1 MNRTSTYLGPG
12 LDIEHEGLTLFE
24 RLGRRIIEP
33 KVDGMWAE
41 LIVGNLNRGRPHQL
55 TSRDGNTDPISG
67 SNLGD
72 VHLQPIPLP
81 EGSVLIGELEAK
93 TEWATEQ
100 KELRGFRRLHLFDI
114 LKVAGLKP
122 LIYGDKRLFQ
132 RRIRLNQL
140 LESMNCHKDESRFVK
155 VDFKEVDFEHYY
167 HKWIKE
173 GYEGAVIKPIDSL
186 YTTHRSDGKTKEW
199 IRCKRWITMDYVLW
213 VIEMSPGGKYID
225 PEPTGAWSLYKNG
238 KLERVMKAAPPD
250 QSLLR
255 HENIGKLVVEFRGW
269 ARFRSGALRHAQAV
283 RVRTDK
289 SPRMCTL

>member
-12 LDIEHEGLTLFE
+12 LDIEHEELKDFE

-41 LIVGNLNRGRPHQL
+41 LIVGNLNKGRPHQL
-55 TSRDGNTDPISG
+55 TSRDGNTAPISG

-72 VHLQPIPLP
+72 IHLQPIPLP
-81 EGSVLIGELEAK
+81 EGSILIGEHEAA

-100 KELRGFRRLHLFDI
+100 KELRGFRRFHLFDI

-122 LIYGDKRLFQ
+122 IIYGEQKLFQ

-140 LESMNCHKDESRFVK
+140 LEAMNCHKDESRFVK

-167 HKWIKE
+167 HKWIEE

-186 YTTHRSDGKTKEW
+186 YMSHRADGKTKEW
-199 IRCKRWITMDYVLW
+199 VRCKRWITMDYVLFG
-213 VIEMSPGGKYID
+213 IEMTPGGKYEG
-225 PEPTGAWSLYKNG
+225 PKPTGAWGLYKNG
-238 KLERVMKAAPPD
+238 ELKRVMRAAPLYPE
-250 QSLLR
+250 LLTDA
-255 HENIGKLVVEFRGW
+255 NIGRLVVEFKGW
-269 ARFRSGALRHAQAV
+269 AKFKSGALRHAQAV

-289 SPRMCTL
+289 TPRMCTL